1 MIPQILNLP
10 RGRIGGNTSAHQF
23 GRGFGQDSI
32 PVRAW
37 CTDHGPQNG
46 SQDLFTWL
54 PTTRRPCGVPGV
66 DAWLAV
72 DGRAR
77 GRESHP
83 ARSPLDQRPVF
94 RVNDQQIIPRLS
106 CQAVLGAARLA
117 VHVAILNLP
126 NKAQVCR
133 DPSQPV
139 QPGSELGTGERLGT
153 GTPFWHACTLS
164 DYDSPR
170 KQSKAFS
177 RRSAYDT

>member
-1 MIPQILNLP
+1 MAALVGEN
-10 RGRIGGNTSAHQF
+10 RIQREVLWIS
-23 GRGFGQDSI
+23 
-32 PVRAW
+32 
-37 CTDHGPQNG
+37 
-46 SQDLFTWL
+46 
-54 PTTRRPCGVPGV
+54 VPFK
-66 DAWLAV
+66 
-72 DGRAR
+72 R
-77 GRESHP
+77 
-83 ARSPLDQRPVF
+83 F

-153 GTPFWHACTLS
+153 GTPFWYACTLS